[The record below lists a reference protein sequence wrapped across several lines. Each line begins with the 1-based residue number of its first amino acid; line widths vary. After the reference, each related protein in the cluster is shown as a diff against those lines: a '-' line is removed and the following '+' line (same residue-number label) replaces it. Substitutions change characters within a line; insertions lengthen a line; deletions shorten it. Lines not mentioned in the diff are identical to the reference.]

1 MTTVERTADDV
12 AWYALSAEDAAGR
25 MGVDAA
31 LGLDAARV
39 EQRLAEYGPNE
50 LPAEPPPTVWEVA
63 RGQLINPMNI
73 MLLMVCGASFAIV
86 QIATAVVVLGLVTF
100 NVVMGT
106 NQELKARASVEALAR
121 MQVPHARV
129 RRSGQVTEI
138 ESTKIVPGDI
148 VLLEAGDVVPADG
161 RITSSATLE
170 VQEAALTGESA
181 PVPKDRTMLPGGDV
195 ALGDR
200 TNLVFQNTQVTRG
213 TATFVVTG
221 TGSATEM
228 GRIAGMVTATKRS
241 RSPLQRE
248 LDGMTTVFGT
258 IAFAAVA
265 IIAVFGLVR
274 GQDLTTLVLLC
285 ISTAIASIPTGLPTF
300 VQAMLSSGARR
311 LAEAKAVVKSLSD
324 VETLGG
330 TTVINS
336 DKTGTLTMNAMTA
349 TTMLGGGDWF
359 KIEGPGY
366 AKTGTILGVGGGEP
380 PDFRRLSLGLVLCTD
395 ATVGDDGSVIGD
407 PTEAAFVVLAA
418 KMGTDAEQTREAL
431 PRRAEVPFDS
441 EYKFMATFHDCPDWL
456 IGGIIQQPH
465 VVTVK
470 GAPDVVAERCG
481 RALWHSQQVPIG
493 TVRDEILAANRQ
505 LSERGLRV
513 LAFAARDLDDA
524 AMAAALADP
533 MAAVTDLVFV
543 ALVGIMDPL
552 RAEAKAAVATALGAG
567 VDVRMITGDHTVTAR
582 AIADELGLGP
592 GVITGTEL
600 QHLPDTEV
608 IERLPRLHVFGR
620 VAPEDKLRLAK
631 LMQQDGNVVAMTGDA
646 VNDAAALKQADI
658 GVAMGSGSEVSKQ
671 AAKIVLTD
679 DNFATL
685 VRAVDLGRDIY
696 RRISTYIR
704 MQLTIL
710 SSVLQLMVYATILNI
725 NHGVALFPLQL
736 LFCKFFVVITVVI
749 GFIVDV
755 PDPGVMQR
763 PPRKP
768 GTKIVNT
775 PQIIRWFVTGFVVAA
790 TALAVLEWGPGKP
803 STTHASASMT
813 MAFAI
818 VSLSAVNIG
827 LVMRRERQAPW
838 SSPVFPYLGW
848 IILGWILTWA
858 AVELRM
864 LQRLLDT
871 QSLTGREWVI
881 VLALSLLAPAVVAVD
896 KVIQLSR
903 QRKASTAQ
911 TTEITAR
918 PVIQDLPDGATEDNS
933 MRGSRQSPRA
943 G

>member
-1 MTTVERTADDV
+1 MTATSTTIEQPAGGGLT
-12 AWYALSAEDAAGR
+12 WYALSVQDVTAQ
-25 MGVDAA
+25 MNVDADT
-31 LGLDAARV
+31 GLTVTEV
-39 EQRLAEYGPNE
+39 ERRQAEYGPNE
-50 LPAEPPPTVWEVA
+50 LATEPPPSIWVVGRE
-63 RGQLINPMNI
+63 QLMNPMNI
-73 MLLMVCGASFAIV
+73 MLLFVVGASFAIV
-86 QIATAVVVLGLVTF
+86 QIATALVVLGLVLF

-106 NQELKARASVEALAR
+106 NQELKARASVEALAKL
-121 MQVPHARV
+121 QVPHARV
-129 RRSGQVTEI
+129 RRSGQVAEI
-138 ESTKIVPGDI
+138 ESTKLVPGDI

-161 RITSSATLE
+161 RIISSATLE

-181 PVPKDRTMLPGGDV
+181 PVPKDPETLPEGET

-213 TATFVVTG
+213 TTIVVVTA

-228 GRIAGMVTATKRS
+228 GRIAGMVTATKRTK
-241 RSPLQRE
+241 SPLQIE
-248 LDGMTTVFGT
+248 LDGMTK
-258 IAFAAVA
+258 
-265 IIAVFGLVR
+265 VFGLLAFLAVAVIAIFGIVR
-274 GQDLTTLVLLC
+274 GQDITTLVLLC

-311 LAEAKAVVKSLSD
+311 LAESKAVVKSLSD

-349 TTMLGGGDWF
+349 TTMLAGGDWF

-366 AKTGTILGVGGGEP
+366 AKAGAILGTGGGKP
-380 PDFRRLSLGLVLCTD
+380 PDFHRLALGLVLCTD
-395 ATVGDDGSVIGD
+395 ATVDDDGAVIGD

-418 KMGTDAEQTREAL
+418 KMGVDAEQTREAL

-441 EYKFMATFHDCPDWL
+441 TYKFMATFHDL
-456 IGGIIQQPH
+456 SGQMTGGIIQQPH
-465 VVTVK
+465 FTSVK
-470 GAPDVVAERCG
+470 GAPDVVLQRCG
-481 RALWHSQQVPIG
+481 YALWHGEVVPVA

-524 AMAAALADP
+524 AMTAALADP
-533 MAAVTDLVFV
+533 MPAVTDLVMV
-543 ALVGIMDPL
+543 ALVGIVDPL
-552 RAEAKAAVATALGAG
+552 RSAAKDAVRTALSAG
-567 VDVRMITGDHTVTAR
+567 IDVRMITGDHTITAR

-600 QHLPDTEV
+600 QHLSDDDV
-608 IERLPRLHVFGR
+608 LSRLPQLHVFGR

-631 LMQQDGNVVAMTGDA
+631 LMQQDGQVVAMTGDA
-646 VNDAAALKQADI
+646 VNDAAALKQADV

-704 MQLTIL
+704 LQLTIL

-725 NHGVALFPLQL
+725 NGGVALFPLQL

-768 GTKIVNT
+768 GTKIVT
-775 PQIIRWFVTGFVVAA
+775 RPWIIRWFIFGFVVAA
-790 TALAVLEWGPGKP
+790 TALSVLEWGPGKP
-803 STTHASASMT
+803 STTHASVNMT
-813 MAFAI
+813 MAFAVI
-818 VSLSAVNIG
+818 SLSAVNIG

-848 IILGWILTWA
+848 IILGWIITWA
-858 AVELRM
+858 AVELNM

-871 QSLTGREWVI
+871 TSLSGRQWII

-896 KVIQLSR
+896 KVIQLRR
-903 QRKASTAQ
+903 QNNKAPIGGSAEPKAVRTST
-911 TTEITAR
+911 
-918 PVIQDLPDGATEDNS
+918 
-933 MRGSRQSPRA
+933 
-943 G
+943 

>member
-1 MTTVERTADDV
+1 MTTVQQPAENL
-12 AWYALSAEDAAGR
+12 AWYALSAQAAAGQ
-25 MGVDAA
+25 MGVDPDQ
-31 LGLDAARV
+31 GLDAGEAER
-39 EQRLAEYGPNE
+39 RLAEYGPNE
-50 LPAEPPPTVWEVA
+50 LATEPPPSMWAVA
-63 RGQLINPMNI
+63 WGQLVNPMNI
-73 MLLMVCGASFAIV
+73 MLLIVVAASFAIV

-106 NQELKARASVEALAR
+106 AQELKARASVEALAKL
-121 MQVPHARV
+121 QVPHARV
-129 RRSGQVTEI
+129 RRSRQVVEL
-138 ESTKIVPGDI
+138 ESTKLVPGDI

-161 RITSSATLE
+161 RIESSATLE

-181 PVPKDRTMLPGGDV
+181 PIPKDAGTLPGGEV

-213 TATFVVTG
+213 TATIVVTA

-228 GRIAGMVTATKRS
+228 GKIAGMVNATKRT

-248 LDGMTTVFGT
+248 LDGMTKVFGL
-258 IAFAAVA
+258 IAFLAVA
-265 IIAVFGLVR
+265 IIAIFGLVR
-274 GQDLTTLVLLC
+274 GQDTTTLVLLC
-285 ISTAIASIPTGLPTF
+285 ISTAIAAIPTGLPTF

-311 LAEAKAVVKSLSD
+311 LAEHKAVVKSLSD

-366 AKTGTILGVGGGEP
+366 VKTGAVLGVGGAEP
-380 PDFRRLSLGLVLCTD
+380 PDFRNLALGLVLCTD

-418 KMGTDAEQTREAL
+418 KMGVGAEETREAL

-441 EYKFMATFHDCPDWL
+441 EYKFMATFHDRPDWL
-456 IGGIIQQPH
+456 AGPIVQQSH
-465 VVTVK
+465 LVTVK
-470 GAPDVVAERCG
+470 GAPDVVLDRCD
-481 RALWHSQQVPIG
+481 RALWHGQQVPIG
-493 TVRDEILAANRQ
+493 TVRDDLLAANRK

-513 LAFAARDLDDA
+513 LAFAAKDMDDA
-524 AMAAALADP
+524 AMTAALADP

-543 ALVGIMDPL
+543 ALVGIVDPL
-552 RAEAKAAVATALGAG
+552 RTEARDAVHTALAAG

-600 QHLPDTEV
+600 QHLSDDEV
-608 IERLPRLHVFGR
+608 LERLPRLHVFGR
-620 VAPEDKLRLAK
+620 VAPEDKLRLAR
-631 LMQQDGNVVAMTGDA
+631 LMQQSGDVVAMTGDA

-658 GVAMGSGSEVSKQ
+658 GVAMGSGSEVTKQ

-685 VRAVDLGRDIY
+685 VQAVDLGRDIY

-725 NHGVALFPLQL
+725 NGGVALFPLQL

-768 GTKIVNT
+768 GTKIVTT
-775 PQIIRWFVTGFVVAA
+775 P
-790 TALAVLEWGPGKP
+790 
-803 STTHASASMT
+803 
-813 MAFAI
+813 
-818 VSLSAVNIG
+818 
-827 LVMRRERQAPW
+827 
-838 SSPVFPYLGW
+838 
-848 IILGWILTWA
+848 
-858 AVELRM
+858 
-864 LQRLLDT
+864 
-871 QSLTGREWVI
+871 
-881 VLALSLLAPAVVAVD
+881 
-896 KVIQLSR
+896 
-903 QRKASTAQ
+903 
-911 TTEITAR
+911 
-918 PVIQDLPDGATEDNS
+918 
-933 MRGSRQSPRA
+933 
-943 G
+943 

>member
-1 MTTVERTADDV
+1 MTTTTAKPPGEHV
-12 AWYALSAEDAAGR
+12 PWYALSAGE
-25 MGVDAA
+25 
-31 LGLDAARV
+31 AARAMNV
-39 EQRLAEYGPNE
+39 DPDRGLASGDVTERLAEYGPNE
-50 LPAEPPPTVWEVA
+50 LPTEPPPSMWVVA
-63 RGQLINPMNI
+63 RGQLANPMNI
-73 MLLMVCGASFAIV
+73 MLLIVCVASFAIAQV
-86 QIATAVVVLGLVTF
+86 ATGIVVLGLVTF
-100 NVVMGT
+100 NVVMGSA
-106 NQELKARASVEALAR
+106 QELKARASVEALAKL
-121 MQVPHARV
+121 QVPQARV
-129 RRSGQVTEI
+129 RRSGQVEEL
-138 ESTKIVPGDI
+138 ESTQLVPGDV

-161 RITSSATLE
+161 RILTSATLE

-181 PVPKDRTMLPGGDV
+181 PIPKDRVALPEGEV

-213 TATFVVTG
+213 TATFVVTA
-221 TGSATEM
+221 TGEATEI
-228 GRIAGMVTATKRS
+228 GRIAGLVTATKRT

-248 LDGMTTVFGT
+248 LDGMTKVFGLL
-258 IAFAAVA
+258 AFLAVA
-265 IIAVFGLVR
+265 VIAIFGLVR
-274 GQDLTTLVLLC
+274 GQDTTTLVLLC
-285 ISTAIASIPTGLPTF
+285 ISTAIAAIPTGLPTF

-311 LAEAKAVVKSLSD
+311 LVEAKAVVKSLSD

-336 DKTGTLTMNAMTA
+336 DKTGTLTLNAMTA

-366 AKTGTILGVGGGEP
+366 QKTGAILGVAGGET
-380 PDFRRLSLGLVLCTD
+380 PDFHRLALGLVLCTD
-395 ATVGDDGSVIGD
+395 ATVADDGSVIGD

-418 KMGTDAEQTREAL
+418 KMGADAEQTRETL

-441 EYKFMATFHDCPDWL
+441 EYKFMATFHDRPDWL
-456 IGGIIQQPH
+456 AGGILTQPH
-465 VVTVK
+465 FESVK
-470 GAPDVVAERCG
+470 GAPDVVLERCAY
-481 RALWHSQQVPIG
+481 ALWHGQQAPVA

-513 LAFAARDLDDA
+513 LAFAVRDLDDQ
-524 AMAAALADP
+524 AMTAALADP
-533 MAAVTDLVFV
+533 MAAVADLVFV

-552 RAEAKAAVATALGAG
+552 RTEARDAVHAALAAG
-567 VDVRMITGDHTVTAR
+567 IDVRMITGDHTVTAR

-600 QHLPDTEV
+600 QHLPDAEV
-608 IERLPRLHVFGR
+608 ISRLPRLHVFGR

-631 LMQQDGNVVAMTGDA
+631 LMQQSGDVVAMTGDA

-658 GVAMGSGSEVSKQ
+658 GVAMGSGSEVTKQ

-685 VRAVDLGRDIY
+685 VKAVDLGRDIY

-768 GTKIVNT
+768 GTKIVNR
-775 PQIIRWFVTGFVVAA
+775 PQVIRWFATGFVLAA

-803 STTHASASMT
+803 STTHPSVNMT

-818 VSLSAVNIG
+818 VSFSAVNIG
-827 LVMRRERQAPW
+827 LIMRRERQAPW
-838 SSPVFPYLGW
+838 SSPVFPFMGW

-858 AVELRM
+858 AVELNM

-871 QSLTGREWVI
+871 ESLSGRQWLV
-881 VLALSLLAPAVVAVD
+881 VLALSLLAPAVVGVD
-896 KVIQLSR
+896 KALQLSR
-903 QRKASTAQ
+903 QRKATQSTEPEAGP
-911 TTEITAR
+911 A
-918 PVIQDLPDGATEDNS
+918 IQ
-933 MRGSRQSPRA
+933 GST
-943 G
+943 

>member
-1 MTTVERTADDV
+1 MTAATTQQPGDA
-12 AWYALSAEDAAGR
+12 AWYALSAQDVTARLDVDTDEGLAA
-25 MGVDAA
+25 AE
-31 LGLDAARV
+31 V
-39 EQRLAEYGPNE
+39 ERRLAEYGPNE
-50 LPAEPPPTVWEVA
+50 LPSEPPPSVWAVA
-63 RGQLINPMNI
+63 WGQLVNPMNI
-73 MLLMVCGASFAIV
+73 MLLIVVAASFAIV
-86 QIATAVVVLGLVTF
+86 QVATALVVLGLVLF

-106 NQELKARASVEALAR
+106 NQELKARASVEALAKL
-121 MQVPHARV
+121 QVPHARV
-129 RRSGQVTEI
+129 RRSGQIAELD
-138 ESTKIVPGDI
+138 STKLVPGDI

-161 RITSSATLE
+161 RIVSSATLE

-181 PVPKDRTMLPGGDV
+181 PIPKDAGALPDGEV

-213 TATFVVTG
+213 TTAFVVTA

-228 GRIAGMVTATKRS
+228 GRIAGMVNATKRS
-241 RSPLQRE
+241 RSPLQQE
-248 LDGMTTVFGT
+248 LDGMTKVFGL
-258 IAFAAVA
+258 IAFLAVA
-265 IIAVFGLVR
+265 IIAIFGLVR
-274 GQDLTTLVLLC
+274 GQDTTTLVLLC

-349 TTMLGGGDWF
+349 TTMLAGGDWF
-359 KIEGPGY
+359 KIQGPGY
-366 AKTGTILGVGGGEP
+366 QKAGAILGVAGGKP
-380 PDFRRLSLGLVLCTD
+380 PDFHRLALGLALCTD
-395 ATVGDDGSVIGD
+395 ATVADDGSVIGD

-418 KMGTDAEQTREAL
+418 KMGVDAEQTRESL

-441 EYKFMATFHDCPDWL
+441 TYKFMATFHDRPDSL
-456 IGGIIQQPH
+456 AGGIIRQPH
-465 VVTVK
+465 FISVK
-470 GAPDVVAERCG
+470 GAPDVVLKHCSH
-481 RALWHSQQVPIG
+481 ALWHGEVVPIA
-493 TVRDEILAANRQ
+493 TVRDEILAANRK

-513 LAFAARDLDDA
+513 LGFAARDLDDA
-524 AMAAALADP
+524 AMTAAVADP
-533 MAAVTDLVFV
+533 MPAVTGLVMV

-552 RAEAKAAVATALGAG
+552 RTEARDAVRTALGAG
-567 VDVRMITGDHTVTAR
+567 IDVRMITGDHTVTAR

-592 GVITGTEL
+592 GVITGTEV
-600 QHLPDTEV
+600 QHLTDDEV
-608 IERLPRLHVFGR
+608 IRRLPQLHVFGR

-631 LMQQDGNVVAMTGDA
+631 LMQQDGQVVAMTGDA
-646 VNDAAALKQADI
+646 VNDAAALKQADV

-704 MQLTIL
+704 LQLTIL
-710 SSVLQLMVYATILNI
+710 SSVLQLMVYATIFNI
-725 NHGVALFPLQL
+725 NGGVALFPLQL

-768 GTKIVNT
+768 GTKIVNR
-775 PQIIRWFVTGFVVAA
+775 PQIIRWVVSGFVVAV
-790 TALAVLEWGPGKP
+790 TALAVLEWGPDKP
-803 STTHASASMT
+803 STTHPSASMT

-827 LVMRRERQAPW
+827 LVLRREREAPW
-838 SSPVFPYLGW
+838 APPVFPFLGW

-858 AVELRM
+858 AVELGM

-871 QSLTGREWVI
+871 MSLSGRQWVV
-881 VLALSLLAPAVVAVD
+881 VLALSLIAPAVVGVD
-896 KVIQLSR
+896 KAIQLSR
-903 QRKASTAQ
+903 QRKTTAGESRELIAEPAVQAS
-911 TTEITAR
+911 
-918 PVIQDLPDGATEDNS
+918 S
-933 MRGSRQSPRA
+933 
-943 G
+943 

>member
-1 MTTVERTADDV
+1 MTAVKQPAGKLPWYAVPPDDV
-12 AWYALSAEDAAGR
+12 AGQL
-25 MGVDAA
+25 GVDPAR
-31 LGLDAARV
+31 GLDAA
-39 EQRLAEYGPNE
+39 ESAQRLAQYGPNE
-50 LPAEPPPTVWEVA
+50 LPTEPPPSIWVVA
-63 RGQLINPMNI
+63 RGQLANPMNI
-73 MLLMVCGASFAIV
+73 MLLIVCAASFAIGQV
-86 QIATAVVVLGLVTF
+86 ATGVVVLGLVTF

-106 NQELKARASVEALAR
+106 NQEMKARASVEALAKL
-121 MQVPHARV
+121 QVPHARV
-129 RRSGQVTEI
+129 RHSGVVEEA
-138 ESTKIVPGDI
+138 ESTQLVPGDV

-161 RITSSATLE
+161 RIISSATLE

-181 PVPKDRTMLPGGDV
+181 PIAKDPGTLPGGEV

-213 TATFVVTG
+213 TATFVVTA
-221 TGSATEM
+221 TGQATEM
-228 GRIAGMVTATKRS
+228 GRIAGMVNATKRS

-248 LDGMTTVFGT
+248 LDGMTK
-258 IAFAAVA
+258 
-265 IIAVFGLVR
+265 VFGLIAWLAVAVIAIFGIVR
-274 GQDLTTLVLLC
+274 GQDLTTLLLLC

-349 TTMLGGGDWF
+349 TTMLAGGDWF
-359 KIEGPGY
+359 KIDGPGY
-366 AKTGTILGVGGGEP
+366 QKTGAILGVAGEEL
-380 PDFRRLSLGLVLCTD
+380 PDFRRLSLGLILCTD

-418 KMGTDAEQTREAL
+418 KMGADAEHTRAAL

-456 IGGIIQQPH
+456 AGGILEEPH
-465 VVTVK
+465 FASVK
-470 GAPDVVAERCG
+470 GAPDVVAQHCG
-481 RALWHSQQVPIG
+481 RALWHGQQVPMAD
-493 TVRDEILAANRQ
+493 VREEIMAANRQ

-513 LAFAARDLDDA
+513 LAFAARDLDDS
-524 AMAAALADP
+524 AMSAALADP
-533 MAAVTDLVFV
+533 MAAVTDLVMV

-552 RAEAKAAVATALGAG
+552 RAEAKQAVHTALAAG
-567 VDVRMITGDHTVTAR
+567 IDVRMITGDHTVTAR

-600 QHLPDTEV
+600 QHLTDQEV
-608 IERLPRLHVFGR
+608 LDRLPELHVFGR
-620 VAPEDKLRLAK
+620 VAPEDKLRLAR
-631 LMQQDGNVVAMTGDA
+631 LMQESGQVVAMTGDA

-685 VRAVDLGRDIY
+685 VRAVDYGRDIY

-704 MQLTIL
+704 LQLTIL
-710 SSVLQLMVYATILNI
+710 SAVLQLMLYATILNI
-725 NHGVALFPLQL
+725 NGGVALFPLQL

-763 PPRKP
+763 PPRRP
-768 GTKIVNT
+768 GTKIVNR
-775 PQIIRWFVTGFVVAA
+775 PQVIRWFVSGFVIAA
-790 TALAVLEWGPGKP
+790 TALCVLAFGPGKP
-803 STTHASASMT
+803 STTHASVSMT

-818 VSLSAVNIG
+818 VSFSAVNVG
-827 LVMRRERQAPW
+827 LVLRRERQAPW
-838 SSPVFPYLGW
+838 SSPVFPFLGW

-858 AVELRM
+858 AVELNM

-871 QSLTGREWVI
+871 TSLSGGQWGT
-881 VLALSLLAPAVVAVD
+881 VLLLSLIAPAVVGID
-896 KVIQLSR
+896 KAAQLRR
-903 QRKASTAQ
+903 QRAAEVGT
-911 TTEITAR
+911 
-918 PVIQDLPDGATEDNS
+918 
-933 MRGSRQSPRA
+933 
-943 G
+943 

>member
-1 MTTVERTADDV
+1 MTTVQHPAENP
-12 AWYALSAEDAAGR
+12 AWYALSAQDVAGQL
-25 MGVDAA
+25 GVDPDG
-31 LGLDAARV
+31 GLDAHEAER
-39 EQRLAEYGPNE
+39 RLEEYGPNE
-50 LPAEPPPTVWEVA
+50 LPAEPPPSVWVVA
-63 RGQLINPMNI
+63 RGQLVNPMNI
-73 MLLMVCGASFAIV
+73 MLLIVVAASFAIV

-106 NQELKARASVEALAR
+106 AQELKARASVEALAKL
-121 MQVPHARV
+121 QVPHAQA
-129 RRSGQVTEI
+129 RRSGQVAEL
-138 ESTKIVPGDI
+138 ESTTLVPGDI

-161 RITSSATLE
+161 RIESSATLE

-181 PVPKDRTMLPGGDV
+181 PIPKDAGTLPEGEV

-213 TATFVVTG
+213 TASIVVTA

-228 GRIAGMVTATKRS
+228 GKIAGMVTATKRT

-248 LDGMTTVFGT
+248 LDGMTKVFGL
-258 IAFAAVA
+258 IAFLAVA
-265 IIAVFGLVR
+265 IIAIFGLVR
-274 GQDLTTLVLLC
+274 GQDTTTLVLLC
-285 ISTAIASIPTGLPTF
+285 ISTAIAAIPTGLPTF

-311 LAEAKAVVKSLSD
+311 LAEHKAVVKSLSD

-366 AKTGTILGVGGGEP
+366 AKTGAILGVAGAQP
-380 PDFRRLSLGLVLCTD
+380 PDFRNLALGLVLCTD

-418 KMGTDAEQTREAL
+418 KMGVDAEETREAL

-441 EYKFMATFHDCPDWL
+441 EYKFMATFHDRPDWL
-456 IGGIIQQPH
+456 AGPIVQQPH
-465 VVTVK
+465 LVTVK
-470 GAPDVVAERCG
+470 GAPDVVLERCG
-481 RALWHSQQVPIG
+481 RALWHGQQVPIG
-493 TVRDEILAANRQ
+493 TVRDDLLAANRQ

-513 LAFAARDLDDA
+513 LAFAVKDMNDA
-524 AMAAALADP
+524 VMSAAVADP

-543 ALVGIMDPL
+543 ALVGIVDPL
-552 RAEAKAAVATALGAG
+552 RTEARDAVHTALAAG
-567 VDVRMITGDHTVTAR
+567 IDVRMITGDHTITAR

-600 QHLPDTEV
+600 QHLTDAEV
-608 IERLPRLHVFGR
+608 LERLPRLHVFGR
-620 VAPEDKLRLAK
+620 VAPEDKLRLAR
-631 LMQQDGNVVAMTGDA
+631 LMQQSGDVVAMTGDA
-646 VNDAAALKQADI
+646 VNDAAALKQADV

-710 SSVLQLMVYATILNI
+710 SSVLQLMVYATIFNI
-725 NHGVALFPLQL
+725 NGGVALFPLQL

-749 GFIVDV
+749 GFIVNV

-763 PPRKP
+763 PPRRP
-768 GTKIVNT
+768 GTKIVT
-775 PQIIRWFVTGFVVAA
+775 RPWIIRWFIFGFVVAV
-790 TALAVLEWGPGKP
+790 TALLVLEFGPGKP
-803 STTHASASMT
+803 STTHASVNMT

-818 VSLSAVNIG
+818 VSFSAVNIG

-858 AVELRM
+858 AVELNM

-871 QSLTGREWVI
+871 TSLSGREWII
-881 VLALSLLAPAVVAVD
+881 VLALSLLAPAVVAVN
-896 KVIQLSR
+896 KVIQLRR
-903 QRKASTAQ
+903 QSKTSTTQSAELKAG
-911 TTEITAR
+911 
-918 PVIQDLPDGATEDNS
+918 PVIQGAT
-933 MRGSRQSPRA
+933 
-943 G
+943 